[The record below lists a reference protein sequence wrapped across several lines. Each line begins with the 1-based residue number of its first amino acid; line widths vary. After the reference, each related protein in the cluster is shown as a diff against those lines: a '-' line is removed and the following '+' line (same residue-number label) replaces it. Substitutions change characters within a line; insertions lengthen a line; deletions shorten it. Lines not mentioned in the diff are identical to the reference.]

1 MRTSSRRTLEAAAAV
16 LLSVALTAA
25 ATAQSPSTRAR
36 IGPTVGYLV
45 YGSYFSGPG
54 GLQFSNDNGMAY
66 GGELAVTLGNNI
78 EVVGNVLHATSDWSF
93 QGIPLIGT
101 VNVGG
106 ASLWFY
112 DAGVRVRVPVGTSGV
127 SPLVQ
132 LTAGAIRYSVDN
144 ALLTDRATNFTYSG
158 GLGVEAQLNR
168 RLSILALAKDYLAS
182 FRSVDQG
189 AVLGIEGRRSHTLAL
204 QIGAGLGF

>member
-1 MRTSSRRTLEAAAAV
+1 VRTSSRRTLEVAAAV
-16 LLSVALTAA
+16 LLSVALTAPA
-25 ATAQSPSTRAR
+25 AAQAPSTRVR
-36 IGPTVGYLV
+36 IGPTVAYLV

-54 GLQFSNDNGMAY
+54 GLQFSNDNEIAY
-66 GGELAVTLGNNI
+66 GGEVAVTLTNNV
-78 EVVGNVLHATSDWSF
+78 EAVGNVLHATSDWSF

-101 VNVGG
+101 LNIGG

-112 DAGVRVRVPVGTSGV
+112 DAGVRVRFPVGTSGV

-132 LTAGAIRYSVDN
+132 LSAGAIRYSVDN

-189 AVLGIEGRRSHTLAL
+189 AVLGIEGRRSNTLAFE
-204 QIGAGLGF
+204 IGAGLGF